1 MLKIYIR
8 IIIWITMLYFG
19 LIEILAIS
27 SCFYFKNKNLDLD
40 SRKVTFYIFFGSVI
54 QIIGYFLLKII

>member
-1 MLKIYIR
+1 MKIYIR

-19 LIEILAIS
+19 LIEILAIL